1 MLLLKGQQEQAAG
14 GDIWDA
20 RAAVRAGAAD
30 VLQALTDPEM
40 IAGWAPVNFE
50 LAGRGRTLRA
60 GCHEHVSGSIAG
72 LRASFDVEVTRA
84 DVGRLELV
92 AEGPVT
98 MDVVYSFRDQGDR
111 VLVDASVAVRRR
123 GGLGAQVMRAA
134 VVALLNAGALDRAL
148 QRLAG
153 SVRECSRPA
162 RPELVAA

>member
-1 MLLLKGQQEQAAG
+1 MLLLKGGHEQAG

-20 RAAVRAGAAD
+20 RAAVPAGAAD

-50 LAGRGRTLRA
+50 LGGRSRTLRA

-84 DVGRLELV
+84 DVRRLELV

-123 GGLGAQVMRAA
+123 GGLGAQVLRAA
-134 VVALLNAGALDRAL
+134 VVARLNAGALDRAL
-148 QRLAG
+148 QRLAD
-153 SVRECSRPA
+153 SVRDCA
-162 RPELVAA
+162 RAELVAA